1 MIRRR
6 VVVHGHVQG
15 VYFRESVRRLAVRS
29 GVAGWIQNNP
39 DGSVEAL
46 FEGEPESVERLVVFC
61 REGPRGALVGE
72 VDVYVED
79 VAGLDGFSIR

>member
-1 MIRRR
+1 
-6 VVVHGHVQG
+6 
-15 VYFRESVRRLAVRS
+15 
-29 GVAGWIQNNP
+29 
-39 DGSVEAL
+39 L